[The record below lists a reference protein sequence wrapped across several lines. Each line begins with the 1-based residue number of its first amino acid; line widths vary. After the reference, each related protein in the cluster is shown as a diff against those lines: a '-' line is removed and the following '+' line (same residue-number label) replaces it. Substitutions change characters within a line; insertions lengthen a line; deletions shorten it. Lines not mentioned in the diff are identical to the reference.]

1 MMNSAGSRF
10 GHRSFLAWR
19 TGFLVRAHSNCSL
32 SVSVVAFTNW
42 KGGYGEMS
50 LSIAAAKDIL
60 RERLAAAALCILI
73 LRVDEPIIVGEV
85 DVRQPHL
92 GIAANAH

>member
-60 RERLAAAALCILI
+60 